1 MLKHAIAMLLSS
13 GEEYIDYLHSKNY
26 RREDYSDLEGM
37 VVRGLKYAQ
46 RAGLKLT
53 EKSGISK
60 RIEEKEENRELLEQ
74 YKNGPTTI
82 TNPISIKT
90 MKDFIAETEQIVN
103 PQIREDELAI

>member
-13 GEEYIDYLHSKNY
+13 ERNISIIYIQKNY

-60 RIEEKEENRELLEQ
+60 RTEEKKRIEN
-74 YKNGPTTI
+74 Y
-82 TNPISIKT
+82 
-90 MKDFIAETEQIVN
+90 
-103 PQIREDELAI
+103 

>member
-1 MLKHAIAMLLSS
+1 
-13 GEEYIDYLHSKNY
+13 
-26 RREDYSDLEGM
+26 M

-60 RIEEKEENRELLEQ
+60 RIQEKEEHKELLEQ

-90 MKDFIAETEQIVN
+90 MKDFITETEQIVN

>member
-1 MLKHAIAMLLSS
+1 
-13 GEEYIDYLHSKNY
+13 
-26 RREDYSDLEGM
+26 M

-53 EKSGISK
+53 EKSGMSK

-82 TNPISIKT
+82 TNPISIK
-90 MKDFIAETEQIVN
+90 Q
-103 PQIREDELAI
+103 

>member
-1 MLKHAIAMLLSS
+1 M
-13 GEEYIDYLHSKNY
+13 
-26 RREDYSDLEGM
+26 
-37 VVRGLKYAQ
+37 
-46 RAGLKLT
+46 KLT

-90 MKDFIAETEQIVN
+90 MKDFITETEQIVN

>member
-1 MLKHAIAMLLSS
+1 M
-13 GEEYIDYLHSKNY
+13 
-26 RREDYSDLEGM
+26 
-37 VVRGLKYAQ
+37 
-46 RAGLKLT
+46 
-53 EKSGISK
+53 SK

-90 MKDFIAETEQIVN
+90 MKDFITETEQIVN